1 MMLSYDYTSKY
12 ICWFFQLNYLSR
24 CKFPS
29 KVFVWRKH
37 DGVRQYTWKSVQ
49 LWRPTDFSVV
59 KPLCI
64 YNIYTGLLCDMCAIS
79 GFTIE
84 ASYMFALD
92 MSTDPW
98 LAPQATRVA
107 IKVSIYMN
115 SYLWSYIHWYQ
126 VKIPL
131 KWIYCIRVSKSI
143 RVWFICT

>member
-59 KPLCI
+59 KTLCI
-64 YNIYTGLLCDMCAIS
+64 YNIYTGLPCGHTWSDLLLSTEYKWLIIS
-79 GFTIE
+79 LYR
-84 ASYMFALD
+84 AS
-92 MSTDPW
+92 
-98 LAPQATRVA
+98 TR
-107 IKVSIYMN
+107 ILINFSISLLPLIIFRFLFY
-115 SYLWSYIHWYQ
+115 SYLFGRGGRAPKSCENFF
-126 VKIPL
+126 K
-131 KWIYCIRVSKSI
+131 KGVS
-143 RVWFICT
+143 RLP